1 MKAQLPIGGVG
12 SQVLE
17 IRSPGLLQGPILTID
32 GQRAPKGKRRNTYLI
47 QRDDGRTVTITLKP
61 SLVYDLPGVEIDG
74 TRFEVV
80 PRLRWFE
87 YLLASFPLVL
97 ILVGILGIVLAAI
110 LIVACIRLSS
120 VLSGALAEV
129 PCRRIPFLGGACP
142 LLSSQLSPPAN
153 VSNRPRH
160 PPNPPIPAA

>member
-1 MKAQLPIGGVG
+1 MKAQLPIGGFG

-110 LIVACIRLSS
+110 LIVACIRLLRSS
-120 VLSGALAEV
+120 LEPLPKYLAAGFLSLGV
-129 PCRRIPFLGGACP
+129 PTLFYLVSFLLP
-142 LLSSQLSPPAN
+142 Q
-153 VSNRPRH
+153 H
-160 PPNPPIPAA
+160 

>member
-1 MKAQLPIGGVG
+1 MKAQLPIGGFG

-97 ILVGILGIVLAAI
+97 ILIGILGIVLAAI
-110 LIVACIRLSS
+110 LIVACIRLLRSS
-120 VLSGALAEV
+120 LEPLPKYLAAGFLSLGVPALYYLV
-129 PCRRIPFLGGACP
+129 SF
-142 LLSSQLSPPAN
+142 LLSQQ
-153 VSNRPRH
+153 
-160 PPNPPIPAA
+160 

>member
-1 MKAQLPIGGVG
+1 MKAQLPIEGFG

-47 QRDDGRTVTITLKP
+47 QRDDGRTVTIRLKP

-80 PRLRWFE
+80 PRLSLFFAR
-87 YLLASFPLVL
+87 
-97 ILVGILGIVLAAI
+97 
-110 LIVACIRLSS
+110 
-120 VLSGALAEV
+120 
-129 PCRRIPFLGGACP
+129 
-142 LLSSQLSPPAN
+142 
-153 VSNRPRH
+153 
-160 PPNPPIPAA
+160 

>member
-1 MKAQLPIGGVG
+1 MKAQLPIEGFG

-47 QRDDGRTVTITLKP
+47 QRDDGRTATIRLKP

-110 LIVACIRLSS
+110 LIVACIRLFRSS
-120 VLSGALAEV
+120 LEPLPKYLAAGFLSLGVPALYYLV
-129 PCRRIPFLGGACP
+129 SFLLP
-142 LLSSQLSPPAN
+142 QQ
-153 VSNRPRH
+153 
-160 PPNPPIPAA
+160 

>member
-1 MKAQLPIGGVG
+1 MKAQLPIGGFG

-97 ILVGILGIVLAAI
+97 ILIGILGIVLAAI
-110 LIVACIRLSS
+110 LIVACIRLLRSS
-120 VLSGALAEV
+120 LEPLPKYLAAGFLSLGVPALYYLV
-129 PCRRIPFLGGACP
+129 SFLLP
-142 LLSSQLSPPAN
+142 Q
-153 VSNRPRH
+153 
-160 PPNPPIPAA
+160 